1 MRFLSLLLA
10 LGAPLVHASQSEY
23 TDSAIIS
30 IQPLQ
35 SKEAPVQLAE
45 VSYNPSTLA
54 SEITN
59 YIPPSLEDILI
70 DTTSQLLRV
79 GVYDTSLQK
88 WKSSVSVTSTS
99 SFERGYSPTIVLS
112 LGKQGEVIG
121 AAVKSSI
128 VDAGQTRDFA
138 PKVLIKGVVEG
149 KKPELNRPVV
159 LSPEGKIEVEEKEKT
174 LLQK

>member
-1 MRFLSLLLA
+1 MRFLPLLLA
-10 LGAPLVHASQSEY
+10 LSAPLIYASRSEY

-35 SKEAPVQLAE
+35 SKEAPIQLAE
-45 VSYNPSTLA
+45 VSYNPSTLS

-59 YIPPSLEDILI
+59 YIPPILEEILI

-79 GVYDTSLQK
+79 GIYDPSLQK

-99 SFERGYSPTIVLS
+99 SFEKGYSPTIVLS

-121 AAVKSSI
+121 VAVKSSM
-128 VDAGQTRDFA
+128 VDAGQTRDFG
-138 PKVLIKGVVEG
+138 PKVMVRGVVEG

-159 LSPEGKIEVEEKEKT
+159 LNPEGKIEVEVPEKT